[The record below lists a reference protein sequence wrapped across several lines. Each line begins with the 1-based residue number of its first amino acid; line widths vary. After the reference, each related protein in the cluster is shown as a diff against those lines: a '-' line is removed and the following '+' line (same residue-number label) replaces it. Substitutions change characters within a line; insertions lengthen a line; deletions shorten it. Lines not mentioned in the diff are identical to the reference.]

1 MTFKSILFKRT
12 EDFLKNEVPAEPSF
26 FVDLNLDQ
34 IIGAIATGKE
44 EYNLKPF
51 FYTPLRDTDAINYR
65 HEIIKELE
73 TPVLYNLIKSFAE
86 NMHFVRDHLVKTD
99 KFYYKFQKE
108 RLFLDVVEIYCEAL
122 IELSEGMNRIDL
134 KSEGFLHFIEYLTD
148 YLQSGQFTIL
158 HAESKKI
165 TDGLSTV
172 KYCIHT
178 EGLIVQVLDCEQEAD
193 YSAEVEETFAKFKQG
208 VVKDYRIGFPNTPEI
223 NRVEAQILDGVA
235 QLHPDLFL
243 QLDSFYTVN
252 RNFMDETISVF
263 DREIQFYVSYLEHIE
278 KFRTAGFKFC
288 YPQFSNPGKEVY
300 NYEGFDLALADKLSS
315 GNSTVVTN
323 DFYLKG
329 QERILVVSGPNQGGK
344 TTFARTFGQLHYLAS
359 LGCLVSGSKG
369 QFFLFDKL
377 FTHFDKEE
385 SIINLRSKL
394 EDDLVRIHSIFDQAS
409 PDSIIILNEIL
420 TSTTLQDA
428 IFLSRKI
435 MDEIIG
441 LDLLC
446 VWVSFIDEL
455 ASCCEKTVSMAST
468 VVPENPAERTFKI
481 VRKPADG
488 LAYALSIAEKYKLTY
503 DCLKERIGS

>member
-1 MTFKSILFKRT
+1 MTFQSILFKRT
-12 EDFLKNEVPAEPSF
+12 EDFIKNEVPAEPSF

-34 IIGAIATGKE
+34 IVSSITAGKG

-51 FYTPLRDTDAINYR
+51 FYAPLSDIDAIKYR
-65 HEIIKELE
+65 HEVMKELE
-73 TPVLYNLIKSFAE
+73 NPVLFTLIKSFAE
-86 NMHFVRDHLVKTD
+86 NMHRVREHLVKAD
-99 KFYYKFQKE
+99 KFYYKYQKE

-122 IELSEGMNRIDL
+122 VILSDGLKRIDL
-134 KSEGFLHFIEYLTD
+134 KSDGFVNYLEYLTD
-148 YLQSGQFTIL
+148 YLQSVHFTAL
-158 HAESKKI
+158 HTESKKI
-165 TDGLSTV
+165 TDGLSTI

-178 EGLIVQVLDCEQEAD
+178 EGLIVQVLDYEQEAD
-193 YSAEVEETFAKFKQG
+193 YSAEVEETFAKFKQRY
-208 VVKDYRIGFPNTPEI
+208 VKDYRIGFPNTPEL
-223 NRVEAQILDGVA
+223 NHVEAQILDGVA

-243 QLDSFYTVN
+243 LLDSFYTVN

-263 DREIQFYVSYLEHIE
+263 DREIQFYVSYLEYIE
-278 KFRTAGFKFC
+278 KIRTAGFRFC

-300 NYEGFDLALADKLSS
+300 SYESFDLALADNLIKE
-315 GNSTVVTN
+315 NSTVVMN
-323 DFYLKG
+323 DFYLEG

-359 LGCLVSGSKG
+359 LGCPVPGSKG

-385 SIINLRSKL
+385 TILNLRSKL
-394 EDDLVRIHSIFDQAS
+394 EDDLVRIHSILEQAT

-435 MDEIIG
+435 MDDVLR

-455 ASCCEKTVSMAST
+455 ASISEKTVSMVST

-503 DCLKERIGS
+503 DRLKERIGS